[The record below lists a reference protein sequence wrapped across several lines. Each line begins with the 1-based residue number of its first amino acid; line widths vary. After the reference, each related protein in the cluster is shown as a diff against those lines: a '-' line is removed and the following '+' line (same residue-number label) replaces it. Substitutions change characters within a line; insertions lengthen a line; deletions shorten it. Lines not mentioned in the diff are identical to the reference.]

1 MAMELVVTVVEVM
14 AARELAEAEV
24 KAELVEVVT
33 EGAAEAMM
41 EVTVK
46 AELVD
51 LGLETRIWASR
62 QGFGPQGRDL
72 SLKTRI

>member
-1 MAMELVVTVVEVM
+1 MSGEKAVTAMAIVELVVTVVEVM

-41 EVTVK
+41 EVMVK
-46 AELVD
+46 
-51 LGLETRIWASR
+51 
-62 QGFGPQGRDL
+62 Q
-72 SLKTRI
+72 